1 MTVIG
6 TTLLLII
13 LGIYNHFNFL
23 VCPYGLRCFIIV
35 HFSLQYASV
44 CSSLVGSNFQY
55 PAHAYLAEETLHRSH
70 PWSHVS
76 LFIAQSHFWSL
87 EKITAQH
94 SSWSVL
100 THPFFFLYF
109 PLQISAFS
117 GQINLCF
124 FTSTNASCFLAKI
137 VTCILLL
144 SWGTIPNPM
153 RSSHLFK
160 PNTHGDKVTLLWVGI
175 MSLSSEQVAL
185 FVSVVVYCYAV
196 FSPLFLK
203 VAHTQGRSRKIS
215 IRRPGYPA
223 LRHD

>member
-1 MTVIG
+1 MLYYCPFLFAVCKCVLFSSGIKFSVPCSCIFSRRNTAQVSS
-6 TTLLLII
+6 LKPCKSLHCPESLLIS
-13 LGIYNHFNFL
+13 
-23 VCPYGLRCFIIV
+23 R
-35 HFSLQYASV
+35 
-44 CSSLVGSNFQY
+44 
-55 PAHAYLAEETLHRSH
+55 ED
-70 PWSHVS
+70 
-76 LFIAQSHFWSL
+76 
-87 EKITAQH
+87 H
-94 SSWSVL
+94 SS
-100 THPFFFLYF
+100 TFFMICTYTPIFFLYF

>member
-44 CSSLVGSNFQY
+44 CSSLVGSKFSVPCSCIFSRRN
-55 PAHAYLAEETLHRSH
+55 
-70 PWSHVS
+70 
-76 LFIAQSHFWSL
+76 
-87 EKITAQH
+87 TAQVSSLKPCKSLHCPESLLISREDH
-94 SSWSVL
+94 SS
-100 THPFFFLYF
+100 TFFMICTYTPIFFLYF

-117 GQINLCF
+117 GQISVCF

-144 SWGTIPNPM
+144 SWRTIPNPM

-160 PNTHGDKVTLLWVGI
+160 PNTHGDKVTLL
-175 MSLSSEQVAL
+175 
-185 FVSVVVYCYAV
+185 
-196 FSPLFLK
+196 
-203 VAHTQGRSRKIS
+203 
-215 IRRPGYPA
+215 
-223 LRHD
+223 